1 MDQSLSVLSMSN
13 WIPIL
18 KEGLKGTGCGNV
30 LGLKLPGNGPMQFSI
45 IAKYEYVVSNAWQDY
60 WHVSFV
66 ETFSNIFN
74 HTQDPCTTS
83 EHAYLELTCVN
94 CGIKW
99 S

>member
-1 MDQSLSVLSMSN
+1 MGHNEQL
-13 WIPIL
+13 
-18 KEGLKGTGCGNV
+18 
-30 LGLKLPGNGPMQFSI
+30 FSI
-45 IAKYEYVVSNAWQDY
+45 AVCGTAKYEYVVSNAWQDY